1 MEIWKD
7 IPKYEGYYQVSNLGN
22 INSLNYRRTG
32 KEKLLK
38 LSKESN
44 GYLQVCLF
52 KNKKTKV
59 FRVHQIVLM
68 AFLNHNP
75 CGHKLVINHIDF
87 DKTNNN
93 LNNLEITTQR
103 QNTNQKHLTST
114 SKYTGV
120 CWDKSHKK
128 WKAKIYINGTNKF
141 LGYFNDELEADA
153 AYKQILNKI
162 LN

>member
-59 FRVHQIVLM
+59 FRVHQIVSM

-120 CWDKSHKK
+120 CWDKSRKK
-128 WKAKIYINGTNKF
+128 WKAKIYINGTNKS

>member
-1 MEIWKD
+1 
-7 IPKYEGYYQVSNLGN
+7 
-22 INSLNYRRTG
+22 
-32 KEKLLK
+32 LK

-44 GYLQVCLF
+44 GYLQVGLF

-59 FRVHQIVLM
+59 FRVHQIVSM

-120 CWDKSHKK
+120 VGI
-128 WKAKIYINGTNKF
+128 KAVKNGKQKFISMVQIN
-141 LGYFNDELEADA
+141 L
-153 AYKQILNKI
+153 
-162 LN
+162 